1 MSTGFIRFVI
11 FWGVWILVPIIVD
24 GLTTLFGLIGHFNF
38 HFRNRKPVP
47 PLSFYPYISIII
59 PVYNGEK
66 TLALCVESIARQSY
80 PFERMEVVI
89 INNGSTDHSFKV
101 FTELQKQLKLRLG
114 WHSIVGRGKSWALN
128 TGIHLTSGKYVF
140 GLDCDVV
147 LDKNAVKR
155 FVEQMEADPGIGAGT
170 GYLVIMPP
178 PSAESRIRLFLAN
191 FEFLEYATTFGVGRT
206 YQSVNKA
213 IYTLSGACTVYRR
226 EALLR
231 TFLYNK
237 STVSEDTDMTFQLYE
252 KAPRY
257 RVVAVPQAKIYLHP
271 IGSLFALYAQRVR
284 WQRGQ
289 LEVSALHEKLMNKSI
304 LKVSGFSPAR
314 ALLIDHTLS
323 FPRFVWMF
331 FMPILVF
338 FGYSPSLIVTAYL
351 LVYLFYLL
359 SELLWLLAAYIYADV
374 EIKCRIRQNWIY
386 SLFMPLYRSLIFFF
400 RFSGFLYA
408 LIEPAT
414 WSVQDPGKQIKE
426 GLKTVRIWF
435 QQKFHF

>member
-1 MSTGFIRFVI
+1 MRTEFIQFTI

-24 GLTTLFGLIGHFNF
+24 GLTTLYALIGHFFF
-38 HFRNRKPVP
+38 HFRNREPAP
-47 PLSFYPYISIII
+47 PLSYYPSISIII

-80 PFERMEVVI
+80 PLEKIEVVI
-89 INNGSTDHSFKV
+89 IDNGSTDNSYKV
-101 FTELQKQLKLRLG
+101 FTVLQKQLKLRLG
-114 WHSIVGRGKSWALN
+114 WHSIGGRGKSWALN
-128 TGIHLTSGKYVF
+128 TGIQLTSGEYIF

-147 LDKNAVKR
+147 LDKNAVKK
-155 FVEQMEADPGIGAGT
+155 FVEQMETDPGIGAGT

-178 PSAESRIRLFLAN
+178 PSGVSRIRFFLAN
-191 FEFLEYATTFGVGRT
+191 LEFLEYATTFGVGRT
-206 YQSVNKA
+206 YQSMNNA

-226 EALLR
+226 DVLLS
-231 TFLYNK
+231 TFLYNN

-252 KAPRY
+252 EVPKY

-284 WQRGQ
+284 WQCGQ
-289 LEVSALHEKLMNKSI
+289 LEVSALHDRLMKNSI

-323 FPRFVWMF
+323 FPRFIWMF

-359 SELLWLLAAYIYADV
+359 SEQLWLLAAYIYADAEV
-374 EIKCRIRQNWIY
+374 KNRIRQNWIY
-386 SLFMPLYRSLIFFF
+386 CLFMPLYRSLIFFF

-408 LIEPAT
+408 LSEPAT
-414 WSVQDPGKQIKE
+414 WSVQDPGNQIKE
-426 GLKTVRIWF
+426 GLKTVGIWF
-435 QQKFHF
+435 QQKLHF